1 MEKLKND
8 GELGNLAEIIG
19 IMIGDGCLY
28 LDPLNKYQ
36 TTISFN
42 KKEKDYLYYV
52 KNLFEEYFKY
62 KFCITEAEN
71 ELLLRNTSV
80 FVGKTL
86 IESGLINGNKVKNKV
101 VIPNWILQNKSF
113 TSRTI
118 RGIFDTDG
126 CVYCKYGKYAQI
138 QIKMA
143 SPETISSIR
152 SALTFLGFS
161 PTNIQK
167 NHNKQYLDWS
177 FYLSRQEEIKSFFDK
192 IKPMNSKHILRYN
205 KIKNGDTG
213 TFHT

>member
-1 MEKLKND
+1 MEQNKNNE
-8 GELGNLAEIIG
+8 ELCNLAEIVG

-42 KKEKDYLYYV
+42 KKEKDYLFYV
-52 KNLFEEYFKY
+52 KNLFERYFNY
-62 KFCITEAEN
+62 KFCITEAKN

-86 IESGLINGNKVKNKV
+86 IESGLINGNKVKNRI
-101 VIPNWILQNKSF
+101 VIPNWIFKNKLF
-113 TSRTI
+113 VSRAI

-126 CVYCKYGKYAQI
+126 CIYCKYGKYAQI

-152 SALTFLGFS
+152 SALNFLRFS

-167 NHNKQYLDWS
+167 NHNEQYLDWS
-177 FYLSRQEEIKSFFDK
+177 FYLSRQNEIESFFDK
-192 IKPMNSKHILRYN
+192 IKPMNPKHILRYN
-205 KIKNGDTG
+205 QIKNGDAG
-213 TFHT
+213 I